1 MNTNNIVPLGVEP
14 VEPIKPDKNRE
25 ITEEEK
31 RKADEEMNR
40 IIANAL
46 QKQFIEGLKKGIYI
60 CSKVVLDKLADTS
73 KPLIQRISEVKAY
86 CRVANNNPEMAE
98 FGLITEQD
106 KKVID
111 EDIQE
116 NDKIP
121 ELDDEVDE

>member
-1 MNTNNIVPLGVEP
+1 MDTTNPKSPITPLGVEP
-14 VEPIKPDKNRE
+14 AAPKK

-40 IIANAL
+40 IIADAL
-46 QKQFIEGLKKGIYI
+46 RKQFVEGLKKGIYI

-116 NDKIP
+116 NDRIP
-121 ELDDEVDE
+121 ELEEDDEQ